1 MAKSQSS
8 KFVTTLATSFV
19 CVLSATETRAQ
30 AVPAAQISAYAGGAG
45 PSEIFTLGSLSNSNC
60 NPGPEGG
67 CESSFA
73 SASASALTPSG
84 TTLPE
89 LSVSANGST
98 AGGVA
103 TSNAGAHGIID
114 VFYEIVGAETQ
125 PVTLDI
131 SGTASTSESGAYAT
145 AQAQIS
151 YGAGSLD
158 TCSSTYAAVCG
169 TELASGS
176 LNDVQFSNEDTN
188 TLYDMQVL
196 ASGYSSLGTGNFSAT
211 VDPTISIDPR
221 GSRVTPDTQSSSAQ
235 T

>member
-1 MAKSQSS
+1 
-8 KFVTTLATSFV
+8 
-19 CVLSATETRAQ
+19 
-30 AVPAAQISAYAGGAG
+30 
-45 PSEIFTLGSLSNSNC
+45 
-60 NPGPEGG
+60 
-67 CESSFA
+67 
-73 SASASALTPSG
+73 
-84 TTLPE
+84 
-89 LSVSANGST
+89 VSANGST

-211 VDPTISIDPR
+211 VDPTISIDPTWLASHPGYTIEFSSNLTAAVPEPATWALMALGFAGLGLAGLR
-221 GSRVTPDTQSSSAQ
+221 RSGRSSAVG
-235 T
+235 